1 MWHLAHRLDVGLGDG
16 AGVVI
21 ILRHRARQR
30 RETLVLHARAHHNEV
45 IVEVGHLLGDD
56 IVQATAQCQYR
67 HDATHSNCHTQRRQ
81 QITAAIAPE
90 ATACIFE
97 MVDDY
102 HAWGSFVLDW

>member
-1 MWHLAHRLDVGLGDG
+1 M
-16 AGVVI
+16 
-21 ILRHRARQR
+21 Q
-30 RETLVLHARAHHNEV
+30 T
-45 IVEVGHLLGDD
+45 
-56 IVQATAQCQYR
+56 TAQCQDRY
-67 HDATHSNCHTQRRQ
+67 DTTHTNCHTQRRQ

>member
-1 MWHLAHRLDVGLGDG
+1 M
-16 AGVVI
+16 
-21 ILRHRARQR
+21 
-30 RETLVLHARAHHNEV
+30 HARAHHNEV